1 MVNTQWRDIPGYAY
15 PYRISDQGEVQQLRN
30 GQWRPLSISIT
41 RRAEVHFRLQNG
53 KQCRKGVFRLL
64 DEYFNGGYA
73 RKHGLCVGP
82 KNGFK
87 SECTLD
93 NLGYKTHEEIG
104 RCSFTR
110 SAKKAVIRRDRAGNE
125 VIYSS
130 MQEAARKSGLTPQ
143 SLDRRIYRGVLDPRG
158 YTWEIVDGRT

>member
-1 MVNTQWRDIPGYAY
+1 M
-15 PYRISDQGEVQQLRN
+15 
-30 GQWRPLSISIT
+30 
-41 RRAEVHFRLQNG
+41 RLENG

-82 KNGFK
+82 RNGVK
-87 SECTLD
+87 SDCTLE
-93 NLGYKTHEEIG
+93 NLAYKTHEEIG
-104 RCSFTR
+104 RRSFTR
-110 SAKKAVIRRDRAGNE
+110 SAKKAVIRRDKDGNE

-143 SLDRRIYRGVLDPRG
+143 SLDRRIYQGVLDPRG
-158 YTWEIVDGRT
+158 YTWEVVDGRA